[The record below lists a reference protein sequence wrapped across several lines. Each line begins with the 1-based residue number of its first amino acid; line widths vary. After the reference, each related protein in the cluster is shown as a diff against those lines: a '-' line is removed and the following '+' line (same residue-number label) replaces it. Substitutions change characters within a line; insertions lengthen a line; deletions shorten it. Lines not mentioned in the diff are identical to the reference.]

1 MVGFWAAQDRW
12 ADGVDFD
19 AFDGSGL
26 SVQIFMTGASVSIVS
41 TFGPLERH
49 KRRHFEGD
57 LGPIL
62 AHFWADRD
70 RLADGVHFDGSVPS

>member
-1 MVGFWAAQDRW
+1 M
-12 ADGVDFD
+12 
-19 AFDGSGL
+19 
-26 SVQIFMTGASVSIVS
+26 SIVS

-62 AHFWADRD
+62 VHFWADRD
-70 RLADGVHFDGSVPS
+70 RSAGGVHFDGSVPS

>member
-1 MVGFWAAQDRW
+1 
-12 ADGVDFD
+12 
-19 AFDGSGL
+19 
-26 SVQIFMTGASVSIVS
+26 MTGGSAPILV
-41 TFGPLERH
+41 TFDPFERH
-49 KRRHFEGD
+49 RRRHFEGD